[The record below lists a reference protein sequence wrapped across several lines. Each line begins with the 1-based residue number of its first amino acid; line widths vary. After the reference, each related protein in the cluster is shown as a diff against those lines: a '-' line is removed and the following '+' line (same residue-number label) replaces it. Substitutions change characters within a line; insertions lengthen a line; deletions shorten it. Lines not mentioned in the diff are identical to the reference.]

1 MRRPPPA
8 APRVNSPAG
17 QRHLERA
24 FRADPQHGSAKA
36 GLLQRQAE
44 RPADQADPDDGDG
57 FHQRERLTAGAMIRS
72 CRIISSNCAG
82 ARDWAPTLSVAVDPA
97 TNRIVGQSYDA
108 NGNLLYNGAVY
119 DALNRVWQI
128 YQYGSLN
135 TEGYAYGP
143 NNERVE
149 KVITANGTSNYY
161 TYLYGVDGCR
171 LGVYQPAIDGTGRL
185 YFQGSSA
192 ITPCFGGRMLY
203 TKAGQLAVVDRLGSI
218 RPLNANQTA
227 TTSYYPYGE
236 EQPQQ
241 ASEDTERFAT
251 YYRDST
257 NLDYAK
263 NRYYTNQFGRFLTP
277 DPSTGVNL
285 GDPRAWN
292 KYTYVGGDPV
302 NYNDPSGAM
311 MAVVC
316 GFQDCGGG
324 TFGPLIGP
332 FDWYFWVGNGGDR
345 AYPDPLGEPKGGGGS
360 FVRVQ
365 PKVPA
370 GNSYKPAQMQALTNG
385 LNNALSHTDQVDCA
399 TFYAGGDDNPSLAVA
414 NVLENT
420 LYRLIA
426 LPRRPSWITAL
437 RRTRRG
443 CGTDATNSFCHRRHV
458 DSRCSV
464 RRGPRFRRR
473 AAHPSRGRTRDGY
486 SLPCGRCRCGWFQ
499 T

>member
-1 MRRPPPA
+1 VSYGYDSLNRLISA
-8 APRVNSPAG
+8 SASSGAWG
-17 QRHLERA
+17 QS
-24 FRADPQHGSAKA
+24 FTYDGF
-36 GLLQRQAE
+36 GNLLQKTVTQ
-44 RPADQADPDDGDG
+44 G
-57 FHQRERLTAGAMIRS
+57 S
-72 CRIISSNCAG
+72 
-82 ARDWAPTLSVAVDPA
+82 APTLSVAVDPA

-185 YFQGSSA
+185 YFQGGSA

-203 TKAGQLAVVDRLGSI
+203 TKAGQLAVADRLGSI
-218 RPLNANQTA
+218 RPLNGSQTG

-241 ASEDTERFAT
+241 STEDTERFAT

-285 GDPRAWN
+285 GDPRTWN

-302 NYNDPSGAM
+302 NYNDPNGEM

-316 GFQDCGGG
+316 GFGDCGDE

-332 FDWYFWVGNGGDR
+332 LDWYFWVGNGGDR
-345 AYPDPLGEPKGGGGS
+345 AYPDPLGEPKVGGGGGGS
-360 FVRVQ
+360 GLPEPYYQKHPCDRNDPTNARIFNFLDVHRDEAQELASQVN
-365 PKVPA
+365 VPWEWILGVSA
-370 GNSYKPAQMQALTNG
+370 EETTYGTEGTVTKGTNNFFGLHVDDVSDTSHYLYQVGVYKTLKDGYVATFSGKTGFLDSGVGFLSIEKTYIEGLTNLDAFARAIHAHGYGTTNPDYVSQLTDVVG
-385 LNNALSHTDQVDCA
+385 LLKAREDC
-399 TFYAGGDDNPSLAVA
+399 
-414 NVLENT
+414 
-420 LYRLIA
+420 
-426 LPRRPSWITAL
+426 PR
-437 RRTRRG
+437 
-443 CGTDATNSFCHRRHV
+443 
-458 DSRCSV
+458 
-464 RRGPRFRRR
+464 
-473 AAHPSRGRTRDGY
+473 
-486 SLPCGRCRCGWFQ
+486 
-499 T
+499 

>member
-149 KVITANGTSNYY
+149 KVINANGTSNYY

-203 TKAGQLAVVDRLGSI
+203 TKAGQLAIADRLGSI
-218 RPLNANQTA
+218 RPLNGSQTA

-241 ASEDTERFAT
+241 STEDTERFAT

-263 NRYYTNQFGRFLTP
+263 TGITP
-277 DPSTGVNL
+277 HSSL
-285 GDPRAWN
+285 
-292 KYTYVGGDPV
+292 
-302 NYNDPSGAM
+302 
-311 MAVVC
+311 
-316 GFQDCGGG
+316 
-324 TFGPLIGP
+324 
-332 FDWYFWVGNGGDR
+332 
-345 AYPDPLGEPKGGGGS
+345 GS
-360 FVRVQ
+360 FLRTH
-365 PKVPA
+365 
-370 GNSYKPAQMQALTNG
+370 YKA
-385 LNNALSHTDQVDCA
+385 
-399 TFYAGGDDNPSLAVA
+399 
-414 NVLENT
+414 
-420 LYRLIA
+420 A
-426 LPRRPSWITAL
+426 LPPTL
-437 RRTRRG
+437 PPV
-443 CGTDATNSFCHRRHV
+443 GTDTGTCETI
-458 DSRCSV
+458 
-464 RRGPRFRRR
+464 P
-473 AAHPSRGRTRDGY
+473 
-486 SLPCGRCRCGWFQ
+486 
-499 T
+499 